1 MKNWILSIGLL
12 WSFLGLSQTPCD
24 NGMAG
29 DYPCLNMD
37 LLSHM
42 TNAEIG
48 GCDNT
53 NDIWGWVSPNTGKEY
68 AIVGCSNGTA
78 FVDVSNPVS
87 PIYLGLLPAFDAAS
101 LWRDM
106 ETYHDFVFVVSESS
120 NHGLQIMNLLQLD
133 TLTNFPTTFSEDAHY
148 DGFGHCHTLNIDPV
162 SGMLCA
168 MGTNTFNGGPH
179 LVGISD
185 PLNPVFLGG
194 YAESGYTHDGYITT
208 YSGPDASHQGQVIIS
223 LCNGYTGLFVVNA
236 TDPNDIQLLDS
247 YLYPQTGYVH
257 QGWFTKDKRYFL
269 VNDELDEMNF
279 GNHTRTHLFDLN
291 DLDNIT
297 YMGFH
302 ESQNTS
308 IDHNLYMVD
317 QFAFESNYRSGV
329 RVLDAIRTSEGLLN
343 EVAYFDLFPLND
355 LVQFSGTWSNYQ
367 YLPSGINLAT
377 SMYDGFFITRPTFL
391 KWNKNQHDVCLK
403 GSFDAQL
410 QVNTN
415 LYFPLQVSIDNP
427 SWLLWEG
434 PSVVETTGN
443 YSFHFSVT
451 ANAPSGQYRLPVDLI
466 APNGQRYTVEVQMEI
481 SGNTAPVSPTLLTP
495 SEFEVVGFNP
505 VYFAW
510 SPSADAVDY
519 QITIATDPDF
529 TQNVLLQTTP
539 SMAIGIPLNTSGL
552 HYWKVVARNEC
563 GDSWKDQGTFY
574 LMSTG
579 IAEMNLQ
586 QADWQVYPN
595 PAQDD
600 ITIENVHEQ
609 VRIMDVIGHVVFQFS
624 QSSEKM
630 KINTSAWSNGVYFIQ
645 NGEEVRPLLIRH

>member
-1 MKNWILSIGLL
+1 
-12 WSFLGLSQTPCD
+12 
-24 NGMAG
+24 
-29 DYPCLNMD
+29 
-37 LLSHM
+37 
-42 TNAEIG
+42 
-48 GCDNT
+48 
-53 NDIWGWVSPNTGKEY
+53 
-68 AIVGCSNGTA
+68 
-78 FVDVSNPVS
+78 
-87 PIYLGLLPAFDAAS
+87 
-101 LWRDM
+101 
-106 ETYHDFVFVVSESS
+106 
-120 NHGLQIMNLLQLD
+120 
-133 TLTNFPTTFSEDAHY
+133 
-148 DGFGHCHTLNIDPV
+148 
-162 SGMLCA
+162 
-168 MGTNTFNGGPH
+168 
-179 LVGISD
+179 
-185 PLNPVFLGG
+185 
-194 YAESGYTHDGYITT
+194 
-208 YSGPDASHQGQVIIS
+208 
-223 LCNGYTGLFVVNA
+223 
-236 TDPNDIQLLDS
+236 
-247 YLYPQTGYVH
+247 
-257 QGWFTKDKRYFL
+257 
-269 VNDELDEMNF
+269 
-279 GNHTRTHLFDLN
+279 
-291 DLDNIT
+291 
-297 YMGFH
+297 
-302 ESQNTS
+302 
-308 IDHNLYMVD
+308 
-317 QFAFESNYRSGV
+317 
-329 RVLDAIRTSEGLLN
+329 
-343 EVAYFDLFPLND
+343 
-355 LVQFSGTWSNYQ
+355 
-367 YLPSGINLAT
+367 
-377 SMYDGFFITRPTFL
+377 
-391 KWNKNQHDVCLK
+391 
-403 GSFDAQL
+403 
-410 QVNTN
+410 
-415 LYFPLQVSIDNP
+415 
-427 SWLLWEG
+427 LWEG